1 MEIEPVIGIEIH
13 TELSTR
19 SKIFCGCS
27 TRFGSPP
34 NTQVCPVCLGM
45 PGTLPVLNKSALEYA
60 IRTALALSCEI
71 TEHTIFDRKNY
82 YYPDL
87 PKNFQISQNYACLG
101 YNGWIE
107 IPAAQGKKRIGILN
121 VHLEEDAGK
130 NVHPET
136 GDSEDYSLVDLN
148 RAGMPLIEIVSA
160 PDMNSA
166 DDAMAYMTT
175 MKNLLQYLEVSD
187 CRMQEGHLRFEVNI
201 SIKEKGATEL
211 GTRVEI
217 KNLNSMKVAVKSI
230 EFEIRRQREVLESG
244 KAIDQETRLWDEAA
258 GVTRTMRTK
267 EFAQDYRYFP
277 EPDLVEVHITKE
289 WQKDIQDHLPELQ
302 EQKRSRFISQY
313 EIPEYDATI
322 LTGSKPLAD
331 YYEGCLRIHRNPKA
345 TSNWIMTELLREL
358 NQREWE
364 PDTCPITPAHLAN
377 LVKLIDDGVISGKIG
392 KQVFPEMLETGKMPA
407 DIIREKGLVQI
418 TNPDEIAE
426 IVEAVMKEN
435 AETVEAIRGGRDK
448 AMGFLVGEI
457 MKKSRGKANPKLV
470 NQILRDK
477 IQPKTSGES

>member
-13 TELSTR
+13 TELSTK

-27 TRFGSPP
+27 TQFGSPP

-45 PGTLPVLNKSALEYA
+45 PGTLPVLNKSALEFT
-60 IRTALALSCEI
+60 IRTALALNCEI

-87 PKNFQISQNYACLG
+87 PKNYQISQNYACLG

-107 IPAAQGKKRIGILN
+107 IPIKEDKKRIDILN

-136 GDSEDYSLVDLN
+136 RDSEDFSLVDLN

-160 PDMNSA
+160 PDMNGHEEA
-166 DDAMAYMTT
+166 VAYMSA

-201 SIKEKGATEL
+201 SVKPKGCEEL

-230 EFEIRRQREVLESG
+230 EYEIKRQKEVLESG
-244 KAIDQETRLWDEAA
+244 KKVDQETRLWDEAA

-277 EPDLVEVHITKE
+277 EPDLVEVHITKK
-289 WQKDIQDHLPELQ
+289 WQEEIRDHLPELQ
-302 EQKRSRFISQY
+302 NEKRHRFISQY
-313 EIPEYDATI
+313 GLPEYDAAI

-331 YYEGCLRIHRNPKA
+331 YYEACLLKYSNPKA

-358 NQREWE
+358 NQRGIE
-364 PDTCPITPAHLAN
+364 PDTCPLGPERLAE
-377 LVKLIDDGVISGKIG
+377 LIRLIDEGVISGKIG
-392 KQVFPEMLETGKMPA
+392 KQVFAEMLDSGKMPA
-407 DIIREKGLVQI
+407 EIIREKGWLQI
-418 TNPDEIAE
+418 SSEDEIAK
-426 IVEAVMKEN
+426 IVESVMAEN
-435 AETVEAIRGGRDK
+435 VETVDAIRGGREK

-470 NQILRDK
+470 NQILREK
-477 IQPKTSGES
+477 IKSTPKQE